1 MGNSALFSS
10 VLLILPATVMLWNH
24 SMGLFAGLIFAVV
37 SYGILVAGI
46 RASASAY
53 RSIFID
59 SYGS

>member
-1 MGNSALFSS
+1 
-10 VLLILPATVMLWNH
+10 
-24 SMGLFAGLIFAVV
+24 VV

-46 RASASAY
+46 RASAAAY

>member
-1 MGNSALFSS
+1 
-10 VLLILPATVMLWNH
+10 MLWNH